1 MTTNNTFP
9 PRYMFWHEV
18 AYAIKASNPKKS
30 WDVDHIV
37 NEILRVLE
45 NSHHVVDK
53 KPPVS
58 VWGVEVE
65 GLRPYVNE
73 LKAAAG
79 ARTES
84 YVVRGKTRQRRQ
96 SSIKPIMMVGI
107 ASYPEPEI
115 IDTARRRVWVELV
128 VEAVRLRV
136 ERDGGQ
142 LISVIGHE
150 DEGFFHLHCMAVNR
164 DRGGLVRKLHW
175 GHVAGDAEPI
185 KVKKGEVYRKACE
198 RIQDWQFSEVGSK
211 IGMLR
216 NRPIGE
222 QAPRMSA
229 SQSNR
234 IRQKKLEAEAER
246 LATESQHIAARARK
260 LNEEKET
267 SLELGARLTLEIQRR
282 EASLDATAADLQSRI
297 TTHDKTSED
306 LGKVV
311 RLQRARFA
319 GLEKQWEIL
328 ERKAEQIRVWEDSIR
343 SKENDLNTL
352 ESLVQ
357 DHLAWERHRRSGA
370 VSKLTPRWSSN
381 KGIELDDLDD
391 VPF

>member
-1 MTTNNTFP
+1 MTTNNTSP

-37 NEILRVLE
+37 AEILRALE
-45 NSHHVVDK
+45 NCHHVVDK

-65 GLRPYVNE
+65 GLRRYVNE

-115 IDTARRRVWVELV
+115 IDTARRRVWIELV
-128 VEAVRLRV
+128 VEAVRNRV
-136 ERDGGQ
+136 KGDGGR
-142 LISVIGHE
+142 LVSVIGHE
-150 DEGFFHLHCMAVNR
+150 DEGFFHLHCIADN
-164 DRGGLVRKLHW
+164 RGGLVRNLHW
-175 GHVAGDAEPI
+175 GHVASDAEPV
-185 KVKKGEVYRKACE
+185 KSKKGEVYRKACE

-211 IGMLR
+211 MGMLR

-246 LATESQHIAARARK
+246 LATESQRISARARQ
-260 LNEEKET
+260 LEDEKAT
-267 SLELGARLTLEIQRR
+267 ALELKARLTLGVQRR
-282 EASLDATAADLQSRI
+282 GAALDAKAADLQSRASD
-297 TTHDKTSED
+297 HDKNTQD
-306 LGKVV
+306 LEKVV
-311 RLQRARFA
+311 RLHRAKFA

-328 ERKAEQIRVWEDSIR
+328 ERKAEQIRAWEGSIR
-343 SKENDLNTL
+343 SRENHLNTL

-381 KGIELDDLDD
+381 KGAEPDDLDD